1 MTGKTDEWTERFQDA
16 VISLSDMLLRGA
28 KEFETYGEA
37 TRFVKEVRQQ
47 AYGSGLSAD
56 IATMKVNDA
65 ICSLVLHQLQEEVRS
80 LPIKR
85 GEDE

>member
-16 VISLSDMLLRGA
+16 VISLSDMLLRDA

-37 TRFVKEVRQQ
+37 TRFVKQVRQQ

-56 IATMKVNDA
+56 IVTMKVNDA

>member
-1 MTGKTDEWTERFQDA
+1 MTWKTDEWTERFQDA
-16 VISLSDMLLRGA
+16 VISLSDMLLRDA

-37 TRFVKEVRQQ
+37 TRFVKQVRQQ

>member
-16 VISLSDMLLRGA
+16 VISLTDMLLRDA
-28 KEFETYGEA
+28 KKFDTYGEA
-37 TRFVKEVRQQ
+37 TKFVKQVRQQ
-47 AYGSGLSAD
+47 AYGSGLSSD

-65 ICSLVLHQLQEEVRS
+65 ICGLVLHQLHDEERS

>member
-16 VISLSDMLLRGA
+16 VISLSDMLLPDA

-37 TRFVKEVRQQ
+37 TRFVKQVRQQ

>member
-16 VISLSDMLLRGA
+16 VISLSDMLLRDA

-37 TRFVKEVRQQ
+37 TRFVKQVRQQ

-56 IATMKVNDA
+56 ITTMKVNDA

>member
-16 VISLSDMLLRGA
+16 VISLSDMLLRDA

-37 TRFVKEVRQQ
+37 TRFVKQVRQQ
-47 AYGSGLSAD
+47 AYGSGMSAD